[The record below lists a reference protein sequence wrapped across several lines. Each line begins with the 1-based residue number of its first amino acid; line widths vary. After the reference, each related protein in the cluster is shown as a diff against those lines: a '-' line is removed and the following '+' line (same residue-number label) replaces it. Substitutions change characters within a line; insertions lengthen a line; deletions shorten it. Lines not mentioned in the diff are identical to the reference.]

1 MDEGSNEIIVG
12 VKWLINQIAGM
23 IHTRALIKNVRLEKM
38 KMKTQEE
45 EEKGK
50 MEEGR
55 MSKEGRSVGRER
67 KGEGR
72 ERI

>member
-23 IHTRALIKNVRLEKM
+23 IHTRALIKNVKMEKM
-38 KMKTQEE
+38 KMKAQE

-55 MSKEGRSVGRER
+55 TSKEGRSGGGER
-67 KGEGR
+67 TGEGR